1 MQLQVRHQLSSSAN
15 ERVKTVLSIDLS
27 TRQQPSSHSIT
38 QRSRAGCSAAP
49 ACFLEQMKRWG
60 DGSPPASLG
69 PQPTRWACWHGFALG
84 VTQRVRDA
92 VCSFPPGFL
101 HSNSRWQVGNILLFA
116 TTTGIVLWASRLHPW
131 EEPLPTAVPAEPP
144 RPSPCTP
151 PAASRGA
158 RATPHPSPVTPV
170 SPFLWEISREVWD
183 VVLNYNMRIRK
194 WKKESF
200 LSQSRTEKILR
211 YAKEI
216 RRRAVYSLGGTR
228 PAFEAD
234 KSLLVIQ
241 YLNQN

>member
-101 HSNSRWQVGNILLFA
+101 HSNSRWRVGNVLLFA

-158 RATPHPSPVTPV
+158 RATPPSLPSDP
-170 SPFLWEISREVWD
+170 SKPFSLEDFQGGLGCCSKLQYANKEVEERVFSEPKSNGENIALCERD
-183 VVLNYNMRIRK
+183 
-194 WKKESF
+194 KEKSCLF
-200 LSQSRTEKILR
+200 PRWH
-211 YAKEI
+211 
-216 RRRAVYSLGGTR
+216 
-228 PAFEAD
+228 EAC
-234 KSLLVIQ
+234 L
-241 YLNQN
+241 